1 MKTRLFCNA
10 RIYSLEREGECFG
23 AMLVRGGRIVQLFG
37 EARPRLADPRA
48 VAQIDLGGRAVI
60 PGMTDSHC
68 HFLMSVATGVMGEA
82 VSVISAQG
90 MLPCDLSGVR
100 DKMIAYGRTKG
111 PRPPLLFHNYIVP
124 SIAEK
129 RLPEKAEIDAWL
141 PGRIV
146 IVLSMDGHSSAY
158 SSAALQAIGLADPD
172 GNGILKGQA
181 HEFHMGKVNT
191 FLQSK
196 LSLGLILKGTLQL
209 ANDAAAHGL
218 TGLHCLEGFD
228 DDPKDLS
235 LWFMTHIAAALPLRL
250 RTYSQY
256 PDTAKV
262 QPYARY
268 LRGKRI
274 GGCLAWE
281 MDGAVSS
288 HTAAFLEDY
297 RDEPGNQGACY
308 YTVDEARRM
317 VERAHVAGYQ
327 VTAHALGTRGIETLL
342 SAYEQVFARHGEE
355 GNRLRHRIDHFEF
368 PAPDQV
374 GRALAHR
381 LLMTV
386 QPGFAWVDDTYQRA
400 YRQFLSDSVYA
411 LQVPLKTIAAAGGM
425 LLGSS
430 DSPVQHLNPFLQM
443 QGMVS
448 FPLASE
454 RLSVYEALRT
464 YTYNGAYATFE
475 EDQRGTLRPG
485 KRADF
490 AVLEKDPFAIDP
502 QAIHT
507 IKVIQTYIDGRPYK
521 ALKNPL
527 VLLLKGLLGWR
538 DKV

>member
-60 PGMTDSHC
+60 PGMIDSHC

-82 VSVISAQG
+82 VSLISAQG

-111 PRPPLLFHNYIVP
+111 LRQPLLFHNYIVP

-209 ANDAAAHGL
+209 ASDAAAHGL

-228 DDPKDLS
+228 DDPRDKS
-235 LWFMTHIAAALPLRL
+235 LWFMTRIAAALPLRL

-262 QPYARY
+262 EPYARS
-268 LRGKRI
+268 LRDKRI

-281 MDGAVSS
+281 MDGSVSS

-297 RDEPGNQGACY
+297 RDEPGNQGECY
-308 YTVDEARRM
+308 YTVEEARRM

-368 PAPDQV
+368 PTPDQV
-374 GRALAHR
+374 ARALAHR
-381 LLMTV
+381 LLFTV
-386 QPGFAWVDDTYQRA
+386 QPGFAWVDETYQRA
-400 YRQFLSDSVYA
+400 YRRFLSDSVYA
-411 LQVPLKTIAAAGGM
+411 RQVPLKTIAAAGGM

-475 EDQRGTLRPG
+475 EDERGTLRPG

-490 AVLEKDPFAIDP
+490 VVLEKDPFTIDP
-502 QAIHT
+502 QALHT
-507 IKVIQTYIDGRPYK
+507 IKVVQTYIDGRPYRAVK
-521 ALKNPL
+521 SPL
-527 VLLLKGLLGWR
+527 ALLLKGLLGWR